1 MSQSRNKEKSK
12 HYQLLTKYNERFR
25 VLKIKQLQMEI
36 NSMYSLSSGVMR
48 PDIVRGLYN
57 CGIQTEAL
65 ALDIIEMKERLEGYK
80 ARSKKDVEDFW
91 CALDNLT
98 NENILRVM
106 NYQRTGTMKRADIH
120 HLDRCMEEIRKVRKE
135 RKEKLII
142 HEDDMIELT
151 PQEVELLSNEVNEH
165 TSYNIDYDEIR
176 RENMVKYWEV
186 YYRDPKFIK
195 EQKELK
201 ERASKGDKEAVALLE
216 HIESYKQAQK
226 EIAQADNRAKTK
238 YNYERTMN
246 WVE

>member
-1 MSQSRNKEKSK
+1 
-12 HYQLLTKYNERFR
+12 
-25 VLKIKQLQMEI
+25 
-36 NSMYSLSSGVMR
+36 
-48 PDIVRGLYN
+48 
-57 CGIQTEAL
+57 
-65 ALDIIEMKERLEGYK
+65 
-80 ARSKKDVEDFW
+80 
-91 CALDNLT
+91 
-98 NENILRVM
+98 M

-142 HEDDMIELT
+142 HEDDTIELT

-216 HIESYKQAQK
+216 HVESYKQAQK